1 MRAIMLFKRVVT
13 AVVLTFIINQAAIAE
28 APVVTDLPVKLGD
41 SVDDVK
47 HAFGTTLDPKLMESA
62 IPSPSQTRK
71 KQLRLK
77 TKGVWV
83 FFEKERV
90 VTYRVDAPFKGNIG
104 GVRIGDDVTKLT
116 KLLGA
121 PVKTGTFMGRATYTY
136 YFDDVTTTNFVF
148 SGSDELETIFF
159 LK

>member
-1 MRAIMLFKRVVT
+1 MRTTFKRFAT
-13 AVVLTFIINQAAIAE
+13 AVFVTFLINQAAVAA
-28 APVVTDLPVKLGD
+28 APAVTDLPVKLGD

-47 HAFGTTLDPKLMESA
+47 QAFGTTLDPEPMESA
-62 IPSPSQTRK
+62 VPSPGQTKR

-77 TKGVWV
+77 TKGVWF

-90 VTYRVDAPFKGNIG
+90 VTYRVDVPFKGNVG
-104 GVRIGDDVTKLT
+104 GVKLGDDVTKLT

-121 PVKTGTFMGRATYTY
+121 PVKTNAFMGRTTYTY

-148 SGSDELETIFF
+148 SGNDELETIFF
-159 LK
+159 IK